1 MTPGFSRKFQT
12 PRKGRFSLGPA
23 LAGVGAVA
31 LVLSWLTTEHFLPW
45 VSWHAE
51 ALIFLAVF
59 VVAWFAAVARW
70 RAAPSERVPVP
81 LIALPFGLFAL
92 VALAQLLTGIMMF
105 GGDTVVVWFY
115 AGLCIACLTL
125 GFVHHALPEAGP
137 PGKPAAS
144 WSAVDWLAL
153 AFVVGTIAS
162 VVVAFAQVFDLWQY
176 SAWIVRMPDL
186 RRPGGNLAQ
195 PNQLAT
201 LLVMG
206 IASVA
211 YLHLS
216 GRLTALAAVAVCLFL
231 GAGLAATES
240 RSGVVGLGALL
251 IWWQFKRSVIASGR
265 PRWLAP
271 AAAVVFLGMYLA
283 WPHLLDWMQLLE
295 GRAESHLTQGDL
307 RLAVWRQLLEAA
319 WQRPWWGWGIL
330 EVAEAHNSVA
340 HAHAVNNA
348 FSYSHNLLIDWIVWM
363 GLPIALMLTLA
374 CAVWLWRRL
383 WAVSNHTTWYC
394 IAVAVPLAT
403 HSMLELPFA
412 YAYFLAPVMF
422 LLGDLEASLGVKPVA
437 RIGLRPIL
445 SALVV
450 ISAAMLWSAAEYFTI
465 EEDFRIVRFEQLRIG
480 HTAADHHHPE
490 VFMLTQLGA
499 LLTGSRIEL
508 RPDMPPEELEQ
519 LKKLALRYPWVATQ
533 YRYALALAL
542 NGQQHEAIRQFQ
554 VIRVQRDE
562 KLYQKIRKE
571 ISDLANSRYPQLR
584 TLALP

>member
-1 MTPGFSRKFQT
+1 MTPGLSQALKT
-12 PRKGRFSLGPA
+12 PREGRFSLVTA
-23 LAGVGAVA
+23 FAGTGAVL

-51 ALIFLAVF
+51 ALIFLGVY
-59 VVAWFAAVARW
+59 VLAWFAAVASW
-70 RAAPSERVPVP
+70 RTTPSKRVPVP
-81 LIALPFGLFAL
+81 LIALPFALFGL
-92 VALAQLLTGIMMF
+92 VALVQLLTGVMTF

-125 GFVHHALPEAGP
+125 GFICGEVPEAGP
-137 PGKPAAS
+137 PGKPAAR

-153 AFVVGTIAS
+153 AFVVGAVAS
-162 VVVAFAQVFDLWQY
+162 VVVAFAQVFDLWEY
-176 SAWIVRMPDL
+176 SARIVRMSDL

-206 IASVA
+206 IASIA

-216 GRLTALAAVAVCLFL
+216 GRLTALAAAAVCLFL

-240 RSGVVGLGALL
+240 RSGVVGLAALL
-251 IWWQFKRSVIASGR
+251 LWWQFKRPAIAATRS
-265 PRWLAP
+265 RWLAP
-271 AAAVVFLGMYLA
+271 AAAVVFLAMFMA
-283 WPHLLDWMQLLE
+283 WPHLLDSMQLLG
-295 GRAESHLTQGDL
+295 GRPESRLSQGDI
-307 RLAVWRQLLEAA
+307 RLAVWQQLLEAA

-340 HAHAVNNA
+340 HAHAVNSP
-348 FSYSHNLLIDWIVWM
+348 FSYSHNLVLDWIVWM

-374 CAVWLWRRL
+374 SAVWLWRRL
-383 WAVSNHTTWYC
+383 RAVSNRTTWYC

-422 LLGDLEASLGVKPVA
+422 LLGVLEASLGVKPMA
-437 RIGLRPIL
+437 RIGLKPIL
-445 SALVV
+445 AGLLM
-450 ISAAMLWSAAEYFTI
+450 ISAAMLWSAAEYFAI

-480 HTAADHHHPE
+480 HTAADHHRPE
-490 VFMLTQLGA
+490 VFMLTQLGT
-499 LLTGSRIEL
+499 LLSGSRIEL
-508 RPDMPPEELEQ
+508 RPDMPPEEMEQ

-533 YRYALALAL
+533 YRYAVALAL
-542 NGQQHEAIRQFQ
+542 NGQQAEAIRQFQ
-554 VIRVQRDE
+554 VIRRQRDE
-562 KLYQKIRKE
+562 KLYQRIRNE
-571 ISDLANSRYPQLR
+571 ISALANSRYPQLR

>member
-12 PRKGRFSLGPA
+12 PRKGRFSLEPA

-51 ALIFLAVF
+51 ALVFLGVF

-70 RAAPSERVPVP
+70 RAAPSDRVPVP

-92 VALAQLLTGIMMF
+92 VALAQLLTGTMMF

-115 AGLCIACLTL
+115 AGLCVACLTM
-125 GFVHHALPEAGP
+125 GFVCGAVPEAGP
-137 PGKPAAS
+137 PCKPAAR

-153 AFVVGTIAS
+153 ALVVGTIAS
-162 VVVAFAQVFDLWQY
+162 VVVAFAQVFDLWEN

-216 GRLTALAAVAVCLFL
+216 RRLTALVAAAVCLFL

-240 RSGVVGLGALL
+240 RSGVLGLGALL
-251 IWWQFKRSVIASGR
+251 IWWQFKRPAVASGR
-265 PRWLAP
+265 SRWLAP

-283 WPHLLDWMQLLE
+283 WPHLLDSLQLLE
-295 GRAESHLTQGDL
+295 GRPESRLIQGDL

-340 HAHAVNNA
+340 HAHAVNNP
-348 FSYSHNLLIDWIVWM
+348 FSYSHNLVIDWIVWM
-363 GLPIALMLTLA
+363 GLPIALMLTLT

-383 WAVSNHTTWYC
+383 RAASNHTTWYC
-394 IAVAVPLAT
+394 IAVALPLTT

-422 LLGDLEASLGVKPVA
+422 LLGVLEASLGVKSVA

-445 SALVV
+445 AALLV

-480 HTAADHHHPE
+480 HTAADHHRPE
-490 VFMLTQLGA
+490 VLLLTQLGI

-508 RPDMPPEELEQ
+508 RPDMPPAEMEQ

-542 NGQQHEAIRQFQ
+542 NGQQQEAIRQFQ

-571 ISDLANSRYPQLR
+571 IGDLANSSYPQLR